1 MKKIVIALCI
11 LSAFFAGACLTS
23 LLKKEKVIFVHK
35 QCGEGNCISFKDL
48 YMIEEGLDDINHYVD
63 KINSGDITNAWLDR
77 IVQRTKE
84 INQIIK

>member
-35 QCGEGNCISFKDL
+35 QCDEGKCISFKDL
-48 YMIEEGLDDINHYVD
+48 YMIEEGLDDIRHYTSMTGWED
-63 KINSGDITNAWLDR
+63 KIVN
-77 IVQRTKE
+77 RTRE